1 MADQMTLDELRAAYE
16 RDELKGE
23 ALVDALMRLFGYDRF
38 TAEMIESGEFLPKQD
53 GDEQRIV

>member
-1 MADQMTLDELRAAYE
+1 MTLDELRAAYE